1 MNASLILEKLNML
14 NEVIYFI
21 RFLEIRFV
29 SDAILSQKLSI
40 ARQSLD
46 QALIQLT
53 FDLQKKIDNT
63 PTDLVMIKISNE
75 ITNAFEQINE
85 IGDQFLN
92 KCFQDLLL
100 FTKDYE
106 NNLSQAISIEND
118 QSLKD
123 LKDKI
128 LLITSERFG

>member
-118 QSLKD
+118 QNLKD

>member
-53 FDLQKKIDNT
+53 FDLQKKIDST

-118 QSLKD
+118 QNLKD